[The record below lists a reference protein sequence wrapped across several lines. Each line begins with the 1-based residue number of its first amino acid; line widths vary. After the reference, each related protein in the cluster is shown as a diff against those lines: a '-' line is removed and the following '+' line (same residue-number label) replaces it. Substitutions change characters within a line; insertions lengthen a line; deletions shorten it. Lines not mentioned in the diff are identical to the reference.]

1 MGSLNTTERE
11 RLEEFIL
18 IGKWGVDI
26 AELSVEATAFHKTDP
41 SVKHTYAVAAK
52 IIHDANEYIV
62 KETAEIIEDMVNA
75 PGSDCSTCKD
85 FFDDMIEVLEAV
97 EDFCLEIASDSSS
110 LEENPIFKVSIDS
123 VDLGISIVNINRC
136 LRTNETQA
144 VDEMLAHPFGWTKYE
159 EEMDVIAD
167 AAADAARVIIDSY
180 H

>member
-1 MGSLNTTERE
+1 V
-11 RLEEFIL
+11 LEHH
-18 IGKWGVDI
+18 GKGT
-26 AELSVEATAFHKTDP
+26 SVEATAFHKTDP

-123 VDLGISIVNINRC
+123 VDLGISIGNIEFC
-136 LRTNETQA
+136 LKQNQTQY
-144 VDEMLAHPFGWTKYE
+144 VDDLMAHQFDGSKYAGWMDLAADK
-159 EEMDVIAD
+159 ILD
-167 AAADAARVIIDSY
+167 AAGVVTDDPSNT
-180 H
+180 